1 MASDLQFVE
10 YACEQMRGAGAIT
23 VRKMFGEYAVYCE
36 GKVVALICDNQLFVK
51 PTVAGRAYAGKVS
64 EAPPYPG
71 AKPFLLIDEKLDDRP
86 WLTALIAATERELPV
101 PVPKKPKAAKK
112 AAAKPAA
119 VAKKPAAAKK
129 TPAPKKIAVAKRPAA
144 AKKSPP
150 VKKAG
155 AKKTAVKKAAMKKS
169 AVKKSPS
176 VKKPRAM
183 GKAAK
188 KRA

>member
-86 WLTALIAATERELPV
+86 WLTALIAATERELPM
-101 PVPKKPKAAKK
+101 PAPKKPKAAK
-112 AAAKPAA
+112 PAV
-119 VAKKPAAAKK
+119 VAKKSGGTKK
-129 TPAPKKIAVAKRPAA
+129 PAPKKAAVAKRPAA
-144 AKKSPP
+144 AKKPP
-150 VKKAG
+150 AAKKAG
-155 AKKTAVKKAAMKKS
+155 AKKAAVKKTAVKKT

-176 VKKPRAM
+176 VKKPRTM

>member
-86 WLTALIAATERELPV
+86 WLTALIAATERELPM
-101 PVPKKPKAAKK
+101 PAPKKPKAAK
-112 AAAKPAA
+112 PAV

-176 VKKPRAM
+176 VKKPRAT